1 MYRSYTYSY
10 NKQQAPNPYLN
21 TDANFNIY
29 LPASNHVHNSQNYYR
44 NNNYNNYDNRNQ
56 TSYQSLS
63 NTGIYSN
70 NTNYNNSQYPINN
83 NQYQNN
89 NSQYQINNNQYQNN
103 NNQYPN
109 INNQY
114 QNNNNQYPNNNNK
127 YPNINNQYQN
137 NNYNQYPNNNSQYPN
152 INNQYQNNN
161 SQYPNNNFN
170 QYPNNNYNN
179 NKKSEVNYSIQGGIY
194 GNNNNNGFQEKGF
207 DSSSNIYGQ
216 QQQNNNANNYET
228 GFSSGNSSIYENNN
242 TNPNPPSNYQNE
254 PQFGNQ
260 IYSQQQSPQN
270 NQQYPP
276 NVQNN
281 YNQQNQYQQQTNN
294 NNNNFYSQ
302 QNNSNNNNQQGQN
315 SQNVN
320 YQQMKNGNNLNYN
333 NGDNQNLPPINSRD
347 NYNNQ
352 VQPQNNNNFQ
362 GVNPQEQYNQN
373 NQINNFNNNN
383 FQQIQNNNQPQ
394 NFQNKNN
401 NPNDMNLSY
410 NNQSDNNNKFE
421 RNNNINDN
429 NINQNNNNN
438 NFINN
443 NNNNLNNFENNNN
456 INEQRTDSNLRNNND
471 NALEFKTSIDNKII
485 NKEDN
490 QKIIKQDEQIQ
501 NPKLPDF
508 SEFINIS
515 NKSDTINNLQVHQK
529 SENGNINHTIK
540 EEVSNPNLNQNLIN
554 SPKIEFKGDITKM
567 KILHKIPY
575 EAYHLDRIL
584 LFKNYFLINQ
594 GKGIAF
600 VEKDTYKIIFS
611 QKIEVEEIQEI
622 NIIDEDTFIIVAFDK
637 LRIIRFEEKEPK
649 KFAYE
654 IIQEIC
660 ETELYYA
667 GMILSNGLL
676 LAAGEDEKFSF
687 YKLEKYDIDKK
698 LSKNNLYKKIGEV
711 ENVHKVLME
720 DLPRIIDLKNGFII
734 SFTNCFSDIAVVQYN
749 KEFTLIKKIIEN
761 TLEWD
766 TAELISDKYVLFT
779 GVGNGVCNTC
789 LFDVEKLELVN
800 TWDHDDRI
808 FFLHAIG
815 KNKFF
820 EGNDKQ
826 FKLCELKEDNG
837 EFIIKEIFVTDYQG
851 FDVFVYPFILDEKSF
866 LTCAYDKPP
875 NSEDYD
881 DDLDI
886 NYLEQRNAYLVVF
899 QCE

>member
-29 LPASNHVHNSQNYYR
+29 PPASNQVHNSQNYYR

-83 NQYQNN
+83 
-89 NSQYQINNNQYQNN
+89 SQYQINNNQYQNN

-109 INNQY
+109 
-114 QNNNNQYPNNNNK
+114 NNNQ

-281 YNQQNQYQQQTNN
+281 YNQQNQYQQQTN

>member
-29 LPASNHVHNSQNYYR
+29 PPASNQVHNSQNYYR

-56 TSYQSLS
+56 ASYQSLS

-103 NNQYPN
+103 NNQ
-109 INNQY
+109 
-114 QNNNNQYPNNNNK
+114 

-333 NGDNQNLPPINSRD
+333 NGDNQNLPPINSKD

-611 QKIEVEEIQEI
+611 QKIEVEEIQKI

-779 GVGNGVCNTC
+779 AVGNGVCNTC

>member
-1 MYRSYTYSY
+1 M
-10 NKQQAPNPYLN
+10 
-21 TDANFNIY
+21 
-29 LPASNHVHNSQNYYR
+29 
-44 NNNYNNYDNRNQ
+44 
-56 TSYQSLS
+56 
-63 NTGIYSN
+63 
-70 NTNYNNSQYPINN
+70 
-83 NQYQNN
+83 
-89 NSQYQINNNQYQNN
+89 
-103 NNQYPN
+103 
-109 INNQY
+109 
-114 QNNNNQYPNNNNK
+114 
-127 YPNINNQYQN
+127 
-137 NNYNQYPNNNSQYPN
+137 
-152 INNQYQNNN
+152 
-161 SQYPNNNFN
+161 
-170 QYPNNNYNN
+170 
-179 NKKSEVNYSIQGGIY
+179 
-194 GNNNNNGFQEKGF
+194 
-207 DSSSNIYGQ
+207 
-216 QQQNNNANNYET
+216 
-228 GFSSGNSSIYENNN
+228 
-242 TNPNPPSNYQNE
+242 
-254 PQFGNQ
+254 
-260 IYSQQQSPQN
+260 
-270 NQQYPP
+270 
-276 NVQNN
+276 
-281 YNQQNQYQQQTNN
+281 
-294 NNNNFYSQ
+294 
-302 QNNSNNNNQQGQN
+302 
-315 SQNVN
+315 
-320 YQQMKNGNNLNYN
+320 
-333 NGDNQNLPPINSRD
+333 
-347 NYNNQ
+347 
-352 VQPQNNNNFQ
+352 
-362 GVNPQEQYNQN
+362 
-373 NQINNFNNNN
+373 
-383 FQQIQNNNQPQ
+383 
-394 NFQNKNN
+394 
-401 NPNDMNLSY
+401 
-410 NNQSDNNNKFE
+410 
-421 RNNNINDN
+421 
-429 NINQNNNNN
+429 
-438 NFINN
+438 
-443 NNNNLNNFENNNN
+443 
-456 INEQRTDSNLRNNND
+456 
-471 NALEFKTSIDNKII
+471 
-485 NKEDN
+485 
-490 QKIIKQDEQIQ
+490 
-501 NPKLPDF
+501 PDF

-637 LRIIRFEEKEPK
+637 LRIIRFEEKKKK

-749 KEFTLIKKIIEN
+749 KEFTLVKKIIEN